1 MRRLPAGFVALALLA
16 LTATAC
22 GSSSSDSGSG
32 SGSGSSGTSSGG
44 LTTVKVGVIPIVD
57 VAPVYLG
64 EKQGFYRE
72 RGLDLTLETGQG
84 GAAIVP
90 GVVSGQFQFGFSN
103 TTSLMIAQSRNVPVR
118 AVANGVASTG
128 KAGADFGG
136 VVVKGDSPVKSP
148 KDLAGKKVAVNTL
161 QNIGDTSV
169 RESVRKAGGDPTKVE
184 FVELA
189 FDRMPAALDAG
200 QVDAAWVVEPSL
212 AVVKEQGGRVVASNF
227 VDVSPDLTIALYF
240 TSDKL
245 AQQDPELV
253 EKFAEA
259 TRESLAY
266 ANSHPDEVRD
276 ILTTY
281 TKIPEK
287 TLAAMTLPEWP
298 EEPDR
303 ASLERLG
310 ELGRADGLF
319 EKAPDLDALLP

>member
-1 MRRLPAGFVALALLA
+1 MRRLPAGLVAVALLA
-16 LTATAC
+16 VTVTAC
-22 GSSSSDSGSG
+22 GSSSSGA
-32 SGSGSSGTSSGG
+32 SGTSSDGV
-44 LTTVKVGVIPIVD
+44 TTVKVGVIPIVD

-64 EKQGFYRE
+64 VKQGFYKK
-72 RGLDLTLETGQG
+72 RGLDLTLETSQG

-90 GVVSGQFQFGFSN
+90 GVVSGQFEFGFSN
-103 TTSLMIAQSRNVPVR
+103 TTSLMVARSRSVPVR

-161 QNIGDTSV
+161 KNIGDTSV
-169 RESVRKAGGDPTKVE
+169 RESVRKAGGDPKSVQ
-184 FVELA
+184 FVELP
-189 FDRMPAALDAG
+189 FDQMPAALDAG

-212 AVVKEQGGRVVASNF
+212 SVAKEQGARVVASNF

-253 EKFAEA
+253 KKFAEA

-266 ANSHPDEVRD
+266 AAGHPDEVRE
-276 ILTTY
+276 ILATY
-281 TKIPEK
+281 TKIPEQ
-287 TLAAMTLPEWP
+287 TLRALTLPRWP

-310 ELGRADGLF
+310 ELGRQDGLF
-319 EKAPDLDALLP
+319 DEAPDLDSLLP

>member
-1 MRRLPAGFVALALLA
+1 MRRLPAGLVAVALLA
-16 LTATAC
+16 VAATAC
-22 GSSSSDSGSG
+22 GSSSS
-32 SGSGSSGTSSGG
+32 GSSGKSDGV
-44 LTTVKVGVIPIVD
+44 TTVKVGVIPIVD
-57 VAPVYLG
+57 VAPIYLG
-64 EKQGFYRE
+64 EKKGFYKE
-72 RGLDLTLETGQG
+72 RGLDLTLETSQG

-103 TTSLMIAQSRNVPVR
+103 TTSLMVARSRNVPVR

-136 VVVKGDSPVKSP
+136 VVVKGDSAIKSP

-161 QNIGDTSV
+161 KNIGDTSV
-169 RESVRKAGGDPTKVE
+169 RESVRKAGGDPKSVE
-184 FVELA
+184 FVELP
-189 FDRMPAALDAG
+189 FDQMPAALDAG

-212 AVVKEQGGRVVASNF
+212 SVAKEQGARVVASNF

-240 TSDKL
+240 TSEKL

-253 EKFAEA
+253 KKFAEA

-266 ANSHPDEVRD
+266 AAGHPDEVRD
-276 ILTTY
+276 ILATY

-287 TLAAMTLPEWP
+287 TVQALTLPRWP

-303 ASLERLG
+303 ASLDRLG
-310 ELGRADGLF
+310 ELGRQDGLF
-319 EKAPDLDALLP
+319 DEASDLDALLP

>member
-1 MRRLPAGFVALALLA
+1 MRRLPAGLAAVALLA
-16 LTATAC
+16 VAATAC
-22 GSSSSDSGSG
+22 GSSSS
-32 SGSGSSGTSSGG
+32 GSSGKSSDGV
-44 LTTVKVGVIPIVD
+44 TTVKVGVIPIVD

-64 EKQGFYRE
+64 VKQGFYKK
-72 RGLDLTLETGQG
+72 RGLDLTLETSQG

-103 TTSLMIAQSRNVPVR
+103 TTSLMVAQSRDVPVR

-136 VVVKGDSPVKSP
+136 VVVKGDSPVKSA

-161 QNIGDTSV
+161 KNIGDTSV
-169 RESVRKAGGDPTKVE
+169 RESVRKAGGDPRSVR
-184 FVELA
+184 FVELP
-189 FDRMPAALDAG
+189 FDQMPAALDAG

-212 AVVKEQGGRVVASNF
+212 SVAKEQGARVVASNF

-253 EKFAEA
+253 KKFAEA

-266 ANSHPDEVRD
+266 AAGHPDEVRE
-276 ILTTY
+276 ILATY

-287 TLAAMTLPEWP
+287 TLQALTLPRWP
-298 EEPDR
+298 EAPDR

-310 ELGRADGLF
+310 ELGQRDGLF
-319 EKAPDLDALLP
+319 DEAPDLDALLP